1 VDKPAWRPA
10 GDLIVLSPAKRQFD
24 ANSLAKA
31 KRSSVTVRLEEGTLM
46 NLHEDISG
54 ADLFAKLNVLDRTG
68 YSAEACYRYAAE
80 INDIRRLK
88 REKNAIVLAH
98 NYQRPEIFEV
108 ADFIGDSFELARKS
122 QEVEDADLIV
132 FCGVHFMAETA
143 KVFNPDRTVLLP
155 DMRAGCSLA
164 DSITADDLAERRA
177 ELLKLYPDLKV
188 VSYVNCTADVKA
200 LSDACCTS
208 ANAAKVVNAIDSE
221 HILFVPDQNLANFV
235 QTQTAKQII
244 SWDGNCYVHHQ
255 ITAEEVEK
263 ARAAVPGIVV
273 IAHPECRKDVIAI
286 ADAVLSTS
294 AMMRYARESPAD
306 KFLVVTECGL
316 SDRLLLEIPDKH
328 FYKACKLCRYMK
340 MITLEGVRDSLMHR
354 RYEIVLP
361 DEVREG
367 AKQALERM
375 LELGA

>member
-1 VDKPAWRPA
+1 MNHAITGAELHSK
-10 GDLIVLSPAKRQFD
+10 LSALRDDNYTPELCDQY
-24 ANSLAKA
+24 
-31 KRSSVTVRLEEGTLM
+31 
-46 NLHEDISG
+46 
-54 ADLFAKLNVLDRTG
+54 ADTI
-68 YSAEACYRYAAE
+68 AE
-80 INDIRRLK
+80 IMRLK
-88 REKNAIVLAH
+88 RVRRAVVLAH

-108 ADFIGDSFELARKS
+108 ADFIGDSLELARKARD
-122 QEVEDADLIV
+122 VRDAEIIV

-143 KVFNPDRTVLLP
+143 KVFNPERMVLLP

-164 DSITADDLAERRA
+164 DSVTAEALAERKT
-177 ELLKLYPDLKV
+177 ELKRLYPDLKV

-208 ANAAKVVNAIDSE
+208 ANAAKVVNAIASE
-221 HILFVPDQNLANFV
+221 HVLFVPDQNLANYV
-235 QTQTAKQII
+235 QTQTSKQII

-255 ITAEEVEK
+255 ITPAEVEK
-263 ARAAVPGIVV
+263 VKNAIPGVV
-273 IAHPECRKDVIAI
+273 VLAHPECRKDVLAL

-294 AMMRYARESPAD
+294 AMVRYAENSAAD

-316 SDRLLLEIPDKH
+316 SDRLLMEIPHKH

-340 MITLEGVRDSLMHR
+340 MITLPGTLDSLNNL
-354 RYEIVLP
+354 RYEITLS
-361 DEVREG
+361 DDVREG